1 MEGAWHLAKGSGT
14 RVGAGRGQADIQVSP
29 EAFLDPDGRGR
40 AVDKVYRRRTASGGG
55 NREGDEG
62 IDLFAIS
69 EIPGTSR

>member
-29 EAFLDPDGRGR
+29 EAFLGPDSRGR
-40 AVDKVYRRRTASGGG
+40 TLDEVHRRRTASDGG
-55 NREGDEG
+55 NRERDEG
-62 IDLFAIS
+62 KDLFAIS